1 MLWKQ
6 ETFKSGIFMSNN
18 IKSIPTNFSSTSD
31 KSFKFSTKTSVN
43 QLPSIKLKTM
53 DDLKLETDL
62 LSLISKVSLHTLNDL
77 KWPPPE
83 NRFWQISQAIFCFMT
98 YFFSYWFCII
108 IIISWNCN
116 YYIIY
121 FLIYFYFYFIF

>member
-1 MLWKQ
+1 MKSPQLFQIQKYASKAK
-6 ETFKSGIFMSNN
+6 TFKSGIFMSNN

-43 QLPSIKLKTM
+43 HLPSIKLKTM

-62 LSLISKVSLHTLNDL
+62 LSLTSKASLQTLNDL

-83 NRFWQISQAIFCFMT
+83 NRMLTNQPE
-98 YFFSYWFCII
+98 
-108 IIISWNCN
+108 
-116 YYIIY
+116 Y
-121 FLIYFYFYFIF
+121 FLLYDLFFLILILYYYYNQLEL